1 MRSSDYLINGLIN
14 SNSFIHLKSSTFAV
28 TKGRLWVKAVEAIRE
43 SPKDILCICR
53 SEVAFWIIGKLISNN
68 IILVRMDSKSL
79 LSDSLIFLKP
89 KTSRYEIAET
99 YKFLE
104 TKVFNISEYLESKEY
119 MMMLLSSSNHS
130 SLPGSGRSLR
140 ISLCHWMGSGIDFD
154 RVPLLATFFIIFI
167 ISSVL
172 DCELYEFE
180 ITLQFNFLANPTIIS
195 AISGSG
201 ISKVRICIFPPFQSI
216 YDSFQNLS
224 IPNQPL
230 PHIGNFQESTK
241 PNTQGAKP

>member
-1 MRSSDYLINGLIN
+1 MRENDYLINGLIN
-14 SNSFIHLKSSTFAV
+14 SNSLIHLKSSTLAV
-28 TKGRLWVKAVEAIRE
+28 TNGILWIKAVEAIME

-68 IILVRMDSKSL
+68 IILVIMDSKSL

-99 YKFLE
+99 NKFLE
-104 TKVFNISEYLESKEY
+104 TKVFNKVEYLESKEY

-140 ISLCHWMGSGIDFD
+140 ISLCHWTGSGIDFD
-154 RVPLLATFFIIFI
+154 RVPLLATFFIILI

-172 DCELYEFE
+172 ECELYELE

-201 ISKVRICIFPPFQSI
+201 ISKVRICIFPPFQSKI
-216 YDSFQNLS
+216 YSFQNLS
-224 IPNQPL
+224 ISNNTL
-230 PHIGNFQESTK
+230 IDIRNFQELSLNY
-241 PNTQGAKP
+241 PQGANS